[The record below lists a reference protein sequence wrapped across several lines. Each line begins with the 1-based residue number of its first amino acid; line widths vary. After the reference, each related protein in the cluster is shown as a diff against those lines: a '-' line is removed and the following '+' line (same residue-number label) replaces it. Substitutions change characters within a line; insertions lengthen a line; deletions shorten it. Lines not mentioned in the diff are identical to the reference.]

1 MGVAG
6 DGIWASSHGGSA
18 PSSALMH
25 PRRPHAILL
34 SLVILAAL
42 PLGCQRE
49 GGPDLP
55 AEVARLKTEAEDL
68 RHKLGAAERN
78 LEGRTDAVALAG
90 EATATAKKQAV
101 EKEELAAQKDA
112 QIRALQAELAALK
125 KSDALVF
132 AEISGFQHQGLT
144 TVALSRYEQF
154 TRDYP
159 QSPLV
164 ANALGAMTQLSSAA
178 EREAKTRAS
187 QVSPKQREREVLKYL
202 AEGTA
207 SVEEIA
213 PLLKNKTPA
222 EVAKL
227 LGPPNRTYRNG
238 TEFGY
243 VDKVS
248 DPAKGGK
255 DTLVISFDEGKVSG
269 LRAGYLGREIK
280 P

>member
-1 MGVAG
+1 
-6 DGIWASSHGGSA
+6 
-18 PSSALMH
+18 MH
-25 PRRPHAILL
+25 LCRPLAILI
-34 SLVILAAL
+34 SLIVLAAL

-49 GGPDLP
+49 AALDLA
-55 AEVARLKTEAEDL
+55 AEVARLKTESEEL
-68 RHKLGAAERN
+68 RQKLGASEKN
-78 LEGRTDAVALAG
+78 LEGRQDGVALAA
-90 EATATAKKQAV
+90 EATAAAKRQAV
-101 EKEELAAQKDA
+101 EKEQLAAEKDT

-132 AEISGFQHQGLT
+132 AEISCFQQKGLT

-164 ANALGAMTQLSSAA
+164 ANAVGAMTQLSATA
-178 EREAKTRAS
+178 DREARTRAS
-187 QVSPKQREREVLKYL
+187 QAGPKRREREVLQYL

>member
-1 MGVAG
+1 
-6 DGIWASSHGGSA
+6 
-18 PSSALMH
+18 MH
-25 PRRPHAILL
+25 SRRPCAILI
-34 SLVILAAL
+34 SLTVLAAL

-49 GGPDLP
+49 AAPDLT
-55 AEVARLKTEAEDL
+55 AEAARLKTESDGL
-68 RHKLGAAERN
+68 RQKLGAAEKN
-78 LEGRTDAVALAG
+78 LEALKDAAELAA
-90 EATATAKKQAV
+90 EAAAAAKKQAV
-101 EKEELAAQKDA
+101 EKEQLGAQKDA

-125 KSDALVF
+125 KSEALVF
-132 AEISGFQHQGLT
+132 AEISGFQRQGLT
-144 TVALSRYEQF
+144 TIALSRYEQF

-164 ANALGAMTQLSSAA
+164 ANAVFAMTQLSATA
-178 EREAKTRAS
+178 DREAKTRAS
-187 QVSPKQREREVLKYL
+187 QVGPKQREREVLQYL

-213 PLLKNKTPA
+213 PLLKNRTPA

-227 LGPPNRTYRNG
+227 LGPPGRTYRNG

-255 DTLVISFDEGKVSG
+255 DTLVIRFDEGKVSG

>member
-1 MGVAG
+1 
-6 DGIWASSHGGSA
+6 
-18 PSSALMH
+18 MH
-25 PRRPHAILL
+25 PRTSPAILF
-34 SLVILAAL
+34 SIMALAAL
-42 PLGCQRE
+42 PLGCERE
-49 GGPDLP
+49 AGPDP
-55 AEVARLKTEAEDL
+55 AAEAARLKTESEDL
-68 RHKLGAAERN
+68 RQKLGAAEKN
-78 LEGRTDAVALAG
+78 LEARKDAAALAS
-90 EATATAKKQAV
+90 EAAAAAKKQAV
-101 EKEELAAQKDA
+101 EREQLAAQKDA

-132 AEISGFQHQGLT
+132 AEISSFQQQGLT

-164 ANALGAMTQLSSAA
+164 ANAVFAMTQLSATA
-178 EREAKTRAS
+178 DREAKTRAG
-187 QVSPKQREREVLKYL
+187 QVGTKKRENEVLKYL
-202 AEGTA
+202 AEGSA

-222 EVAKL
+222 EVVKL
-227 LGPPNRTYRNG
+227 LGQPNRTYRNG

-248 DPAKGGK
+248 DPGKGGK
-255 DTLVISFDEGKVSG
+255 DTLVISFESDRVSS

>member
-1 MGVAG
+1 
-6 DGIWASSHGGSA
+6 
-18 PSSALMH
+18 MH
-25 PRRPHAILL
+25 PRTSPAILIFL
-34 SLVILAAL
+34 TALAAL
-42 PLGCQRE
+42 PLGCRRE
-49 GGPDLP
+49 SGPDLT
-55 AEVARLKTEAEDL
+55 AEVARLTGETESL
-68 RHKLGAAERN
+68 KQKLAAAEKN
-78 LEGRTDAVALAG
+78 LESRNDAAALAG
-90 EATATAKKQAV
+90 ESAVAVKKQSV
-101 EKEELAAQKDA
+101 EREQLVTQKDGE
-112 QIRALQAELAALK
+112 IRALQAELAALK

-132 AEISGFQHQGLT
+132 AEISGFQKQGLT

-154 TRDYP
+154 TRDFP

-164 ANALGAMTQLSSAA
+164 ANAVSAMTQLAVTA
-178 EREAKTRAS
+178 EREAKTRAG
-187 QVSPKQREREVLKYL
+187 QVGAKKRESEVLKYL

-238 TEFGY
+238 AEIGY

>member
-1 MGVAG
+1 MN
-6 DGIWASSHGGSA
+6 
-18 PSSALMH
+18 L
-25 PRRPHAILL
+25 RRPHAILV
-34 SLVILAAL
+34 SLIVLAAL
-42 PLGCQRE
+42 PLGCERDAA
-49 GGPDLP
+49 PDLA
-55 AEVARLKTEAEDL
+55 AEVARLRTETEEL
-68 RHKLGAAERN
+68 RQKLGTAEKN
-78 LEGRTDAVALAG
+78 LEGRQDAVALASD
-90 EATATAKKQAV
+90 AAAAAKKQAV
-101 EKEELAAQKDA
+101 EREQIAAQKDA
-112 QIRALQAELAALK
+112 QIRAMQAELEALK

-132 AEISGFQHQGLT
+132 AEISGFQQKGLT
-144 TVALSRYEQF
+144 TAALSRYEQF

-159 QSPLV
+159 LSPLV
-164 ANALGAMTQLSSAA
+164 ANAVFAMTQLSVTA

-187 QVSPKQREREVLKYL
+187 QVGPKKREQEVVKYL

-222 EVAKL
+222 QVVKL
-227 LGPPNRTYRNG
+227 LGQPNRTYRNG

-255 DTLVISFDEGKVSG
+255 ETLVISFDADKVSG

>member
-1 MGVAG
+1 
-6 DGIWASSHGGSA
+6 
-18 PSSALMH
+18 MH
-25 PRRPHAILL
+25 PRTSPAILF
-34 SLVILAAL
+34 SLIALAAL
-42 PLGCQRE
+42 PLGCNRSA
-49 GGPDLP
+49 GPDLA
-55 AEVARLKTEAEDL
+55 AEVARLNAESEGL
-68 RHKLGAAERN
+68 KQKLAAAEKN
-78 LEGRTDAVALAG
+78 LEARKDAAELTV
-90 EATATAKKQAV
+90 ETTAAAKKQAV
-101 EKEELAAQKDA
+101 EKEQLGAQKDA

-125 KSDALVF
+125 KSEALVF
-132 AEISGFQHQGLT
+132 AEISSFQQQGLT

-164 ANALGAMTQLSSAA
+164 ANAVFAMTQLSVTAD
-178 EREAKTRAS
+178 REAKTRAG
-187 QVSPKQREREVLKYL
+187 QVGAKKRESEVLKYL
-202 AEGTA
+202 AEGSA

-248 DPAKGGK
+248 DPGKGGK

>member
-1 MGVAG
+1 
-6 DGIWASSHGGSA
+6 
-18 PSSALMH
+18 MH
-25 PRRPHAILL
+25 SRRPYAILI
-34 SLVILAAL
+34 SLLVLAAL

-49 GGPDLP
+49 GGPDLA
-55 AEVARLKTEAEDL
+55 AENVRLKTESDDL
-68 RHKLGAAERN
+68 RQKLAAAEKS
-78 LEGRTDAVALAG
+78 LEGRKDAVALAG
-90 EATATAKKQAV
+90 ESAAVAKKQAV
-101 EKEELAAQKDA
+101 EKEQLGAQKDA

-132 AEISGFQHQGLT
+132 AEISSFQQQGLT

-159 QSPLV
+159 LSPLV
-164 ANALGAMTQLSSAA
+164 ANAVSAMTQLSSTA
-178 EREAKTRAS
+178 EREAKTRAG
-187 QVSPKQREREVLKYL
+187 QVGVKQRDRQILQYL

-243 VDKVS
+243 VD
-248 DPAKGGK
+248 
-255 DTLVISFDEGKVSG
+255 
-269 LRAGYLGREIK
+269 
-280 P
+280 

>member
-1 MGVAG
+1 
-6 DGIWASSHGGSA
+6 
-18 PSSALMH
+18 MH
-25 PRRPHAILL
+25 PRRPSAILF
-34 SLVILAAL
+34 SLLISAAL
-42 PLGCQRE
+42 PLGCERE
-49 GGPDLP
+49 AGPDLA
-55 AEVARLKTEAEDL
+55 AEVERLKTESEDL
-68 RHKLGAAERN
+68 RRKLGAAEKN
-78 LEGRTDAVALAG
+78 LEARKDAVELGTETAA
-90 EATATAKKQAV
+90 EAKRQAV
-101 EKEELAAQKDA
+101 EREQLAAQKDL
-112 QIRALQAELAALK
+112 QIRTMQAELDALK

-132 AEISGFQHQGLT
+132 AEISGFQQKGLT
-144 TVALSRYEQF
+144 TAALSRYEQF

-159 QSPLV
+159 LSPLV
-164 ANALGAMTQLSSAA
+164 ANAAFAMTQLSATA

-187 QVSPKQREREVLKYL
+187 QVGPKKREQEVLKYL

-222 EVAKL
+222 QVVKL
-227 LGPPNRTYRNG
+227 LGQPNRTYRNG

-255 DTLVISFDEGKVSG
+255 ETLVISFESDKVSG

>member
-1 MGVAG
+1 
-6 DGIWASSHGGSA
+6 
-18 PSSALMH
+18 MH
-25 PRRPHAILL
+25 PRTSPAILF
-34 SLVILAAL
+34 SLVALAAL
-42 PLGCQRE
+42 PLGCNRSA
-49 GGPDLP
+49 GPDLA
-55 AEVARLKTEAEDL
+55 AEVARLNAESEGL
-68 RHKLGAAERN
+68 KQKLGAAEKA
-78 LEGRTDAVALAG
+78 LEGRKDAVALAA
-90 EATATAKKQAV
+90 ETTAAAKQQAV
-101 EKEELAAQKDA
+101 EKEQIAAQKDA
-112 QIRALQAELAALK
+112 QIRALQAELTALK
-125 KSDALVF
+125 KSEALVF
-132 AEISGFQHQGLT
+132 AEISGFQQKGLT

-154 TRDYP
+154 TRDFP

-164 ANALGAMTQLSSAA
+164 ANAVSAMSQLSVTAD
-178 EREAKTRAS
+178 REAKTRAS
-187 QVSPKQREREVLKYL
+187 QVGAKKRESEVLKYV

>member
-1 MGVAG
+1 
-6 DGIWASSHGGSA
+6 
-18 PSSALMH
+18 MH
-25 PRRPHAILL
+25 PRTSPAILF
-34 SLVILAAL
+34 SLIALAAL
-42 PLGCQRE
+42 PLGCKR
-49 GGPDLP
+49 GAGPDLA
-55 AEVARLKTEAEDL
+55 AEVARLNAESEGL
-68 RHKLGAAERN
+68 KQKLSAAEKA
-78 LEGRTDAVALAG
+78 LEARKDAVVLAADATDA
-90 EATATAKKQAV
+90 AKKQAV
-101 EKEELAAQKDA
+101 EKEQLAAQKDA
-112 QIRALQAELAALK
+112 QIRALQAELTALK
-125 KSDALVF
+125 KSEALVF
-132 AEISGFQHQGLT
+132 AEISGFQQKGLT

-164 ANALGAMTQLSSAA
+164 ANAVFAMTQLSATA
-178 EREAKTRAS
+178 DREARTRAS
-187 QVSPKQREREVLKYL
+187 QVSPKRREAEVLQYL
-202 AEGTA
+202 ADGTA

-222 EVAKL
+222 AVVKL
-227 LGPPNRTYRNG
+227 LGPPSRTYRNG

-255 DTLVISFDEGKVSG
+255 DTLVISFDEGNVSG